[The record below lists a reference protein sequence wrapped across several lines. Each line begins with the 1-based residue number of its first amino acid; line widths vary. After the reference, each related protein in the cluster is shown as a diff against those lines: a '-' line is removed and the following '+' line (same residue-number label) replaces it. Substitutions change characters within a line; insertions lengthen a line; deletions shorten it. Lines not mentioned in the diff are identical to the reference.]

1 MTMKRQ
7 FAIFLVVSLIFVGL
21 GLVYGSQV
29 AADLTIFYPTSI
41 DASEIKIVLS
51 PDNASRLVPTSPQN
65 FHLVAQDSKRIVAQ
79 RLDQLNL
86 KGYYS
91 IGIHDD
97 QLEVTLPNNENSP
110 YIINIITRV
119 GEVEFIDG
127 GTTSPPI
134 GQQVRTGA
142 YAATGE
148 GIYQILFMG
157 KEIASIIPP
166 DTSAGEVFY
175 QISLQPTAT
184 ERFTNSLDFATN
196 TNICLAID
204 KQVINCS
211 KMYHW
216 SDDTLDILPNL
227 SDGTGLSLADLAIF
241 LNSGPLPMSL
251 EVITN

>member
-1 MTMKRQ
+1 MKRQ

-21 GLVYGSQV
+21 GLAYSSQV
-29 AADLTIFYPTSI
+29 VADLTVLYPTSI

-51 PDNASRLVPTSPQN
+51 PDDTAALSSTSHQK
-65 FHLVAQDSKRIVAQ
+65 FHLVAQDSKRVVAQ

-91 IGIHDD
+91 VGVHDD
-97 QLEVTLPNNENSP
+97 QLEVTLPNNENSS

-127 GTTSPPI
+127 GVKSPPI
-134 GQQVRTGA
+134 GQQVKTGA
-142 YAATGE
+142 YANIE
-148 GIYQILFMG
+148 EDIYQVLFIG

-166 DTSAGEVFY
+166 STSDGEVFY
-175 QISLQPTAT
+175 QMSLRPTAA
-184 ERFTNSLDFATN
+184 ERFANLLDFETN
-196 TNICLAID
+196 THICLAID

-211 KMYHW
+211 TMYHW
-216 SDDTLDILPNL
+216 TGDTLDILPNL
-227 SDGTGLSLADLAIF
+227 SDGTGLSLADLAVF

-251 EVITN
+251 EVVTN